1 MDFLDEHV
9 FNAPLS
15 VVWDMFA
22 DPDSHTTKFE
32 SMGHRDIE
40 VLEATTSDSGLHMKV
55 RRVVDVD
62 LPGFAKKFL
71 KPTNT
76 VITTDDWSRAE
87 DGSYRG
93 KQLVETEGAP
103 IEISAETALIPAGEQ
118 TRYQVTVYVEVTV
131 PLVGGKLS
139 DFARCITERQ
149 LEQEYA
155 AGDRW
160 LELTA

>member
-1 MDFLDEHV
+1 MDFRDEHV

-15 VVWDMFA
+15 VVWDMFS

-40 VLEATTSDSGLHMKV
+40 ILESQTSDSGLHMKV
-55 RRVVDVD
+55 RRVVDVE
-62 LPGFAKKFL
+62 LPGFAKRFM

-76 VITTDDWSRAE
+76 VTTTDDWTRAD

-93 KQLVETEGAP
+93 SQTVETDGAP
-103 IEISAETALIPAGEQ
+103 VKISAATALIPTGEQ
-118 TRYQVTVYVEVTV
+118 TRYEVAVHVEVKV

-139 DFARCITERQ
+139 DFAKGITERQ
-149 LEQEYA
+149 LTQEFA
-155 AGDRW
+155 AGDKW

>member
-1 MDFLDEHV
+1 MDFRDEHV
-9 FNAPLS
+9 FNAPID
-15 VVWDMFA
+15 VVWEMFS

-40 VLEATTSDSGLHMKV
+40 ILEAETSETTLHLKV
-55 RRVVDVD
+55 RRLVDVD

-76 VITTDDWSRAE
+76 VTTTDDWSRAD

-93 KQLVETEGAP
+93 KQLVATEGAP
-103 IEISAETALIPAGEQ
+103 IKISAETALIPAGDQ
-118 TRYQVTVYVEVTV
+118 TRYEVTVHVEVKV

-139 DFARCITERQ
+139 DFAKGITERQ
-149 LEQEYA
+149 LDQEFS
-155 AGDRW
+155 AGDLW
-160 LELTA
+160 LEMTA